1 MRTPIVSRFRSMRTP
16 RRVAAMLAIAALGV
30 AVFATMGVASSVNA
44 SQAQYAPVNTV
55 APTITG
61 SAIENGLLTANE
73 GSWNVPPTSY
83 AYRWLRCDAAGNACV
98 DLTVNATG
106 KTYRVQTADIGRTIR
121 VRITAANADGATAVT
136 SGQTGVIVSSGPVG
150 AIKLAS
156 GETSV
161 PVTSV
166 SLANGQRLVIA
177 DVKFNPTQVR
187 VFSKEPF
194 TIRVKVKDNR
204 GYVVRGAL
212 VFVRSTPEVSST
224 PPEQLTQQDGWVTLT
239 TVPQVDFPKNPA
251 YNVQFFVRARK
262 NGEDPL
268 GGVSARSLVQVGLTR

>member
-1 MRTPIVSRFRSMRTP
+1 MSSRFRSKLAT
-16 RRVAAMLAIAALGV
+16 RRAAAVLALSALAV
-30 AVFATMGVASSVNA
+30 AVFAAMGSASSVTA

-55 APTITG
+55 APTISGTPVEG
-61 SAIENGLLTANE
+61 QILTANK
-73 GSWNVPPTSY
+73 GVWGTTPSTYSY
-83 AYRWLRCDAAGNACV
+83 QWQRCDTSGNACAV
-98 DLTVNATG
+98 INTTAAETYRLLPADVG
-106 KTYRVQTADIGRTIR
+106 KTVR
-121 VRITAANADGATAVT
+121 VRVTAKNSDGEAAVT
-136 SGQTGVIVSSGPVG
+136 SGQTPVIKSAGPVG
-150 AIKLAS
+150 AIKLPN

-166 SLANGQRLVIA
+166 SLAAGQRLVVA
-177 DVKFNPTQVR
+177 DVKFNPNPVR
-187 VFSKEPF
+187 VFSKSPF
-194 TIRVKVKDNR
+194 TIRVKIKDSR

-239 TVPQVDFPKNPA
+239 TVPQVDFPTNPA

-262 NGEDPL
+262 NGEDVL